1 MTQPNDALVKV
12 PPALTA
18 LFGPIRWWRRQ
29 WVHTWF
35 KVASTVLISIVLI
48 LILGMWSGCEKR
60 SSWEEWLA
68 NFRFRGA
75 PSGRSSSGGRDQRH
89 ATARDKMPPLT
100 YFGNGRAELGD
111 YSICVF
117 DPITQSTLRTD
128 FKLEGATKL
137 GDEAT
142 FQQFMERNGRFFQE
156 QVAVVFRTHNLDD
169 LESPDLDL
177 LGRKIVARVNRSL
190 GEKMLESAKIKNFCL
205 SESIDRSGFVPHD
218 LAREHR
224 MP

>member
-1 MTQPNDALVKV
+1 MARPNDSSVQVPSALIV
-12 PPALTA
+12 

-35 KVASTVLISIVLI
+35 KVASTVLISAFLLLIV
-48 LILGMWSGCEKR
+48 GTWSGCDTS
-60 SSWEEWLA
+60 SSWENWLA

-75 PSGRSSSGGRDQRH
+75 SSGRSSSGGSGKQR
-89 ATARDKMPPLT
+89 AMAGDKMPALN
-100 YFGNGRAELGD
+100 YLGNGRAELGD

-142 FQQFMERNGRFFQE
+142 FQQFMERKGRFFRE

-169 LESPDLDL
+169 LATPDLDL

-190 GEKMLESAKIKNFCL
+190 GEKVLESAKIKNFCL